1 MMSEELTLASLIYFQ
16 RKCISCMYTYG
27 MMVFEYGVV
36 VRPVVRNDHAPPPSL
51 ASVLIRGV
59 EKVAVKE
66 DSVAGFELAIDA
78 IELPLRPLHPLGI
91 GSALRGVAFSNGGKS
106 DFIVSKL

>member
-16 RKCISCMYTYG
+16 RKCISCTYG

-78 IELPLRPLHPLGI
+78 IELPLRPLHSLGI